1 MCLLYLDPYY
11 KMECSVCEKAMY
23 GHVEVAKSA
32 EIVCG
37 SCALTS
43 TAKGKKKPKIA
54 NVETMQVELFKESM
68 KQPERSEVKEPI
80 VSKKIKVKSNYARNR
95 VVVIGGNVVM
105 TFNEDGEC
113 QIDAKHKPALEV
125 HMRLRPNRF
134 KIVDDAPPPVV
145 EEKPVEEVKEPEAVE
160 EAKEPEEVVVVEED
174 KPAVEEAP
182 KPKKA
187 AKKTKK
193 KKSKKASK

>member
-1 MCLLYLDPYY
+1 MF
-11 KMECSVCEKAMY
+11 
-23 GHVEVAKSA
+23 GHVTVAESA
-32 EIVCG
+32 EVVCG

-43 TAKGKKKPKIA
+43 TAKGKKKPKTASI
-54 NVETMQVELFKESM
+54 ETMQVELFKESM
-68 KQPERSEVKEPI
+68 KQPERSEVKEA
-80 VSKKIKVKSNYARNR
+80 VVEKMKVKSNYARNR

-113 QIDAKHKPALEV
+113 QIDAKHRSALEI

-134 KIVDDAPPPVV
+134 KIVEAVAPPVV
-145 EEKPVEEVKEPEAVE
+145 EVKESESIIPFSMPIV
-160 EAKEPEEVVVVEED
+160 KSKVVED

-187 AKKTKK
+187 AKKKSK

>member
-1 MCLLYLDPYY
+1 
-11 KMECSVCEKAMY
+11 MECSVCEKVMF
-23 GHVEVAKSA
+23 GHVTVAESA
-32 EIVCG
+32 EVVCG

-43 TAKGKKKPKIA
+43 TAKGKKKPKTASI
-54 NVETMQVELFKESM
+54 ETMQVELFKESM
-68 KQPERSEVKEPI
+68 KQPERSEVKEA
-80 VSKKIKVKSNYARNR
+80 VVEKMKVKSNYARNR

-113 QIDAKHKPALEV
+113 QIDAKHRPALEI

-134 KIVDDAPPPVV
+134 KIVEAVAPPVV
-145 EEKPVEEVKEPEAVE
+145 EAEPVVEEVKEPEVVEE
-160 EAKEPEEVVVVEED
+160 EAKEPEEVVAKED

-187 AKKTKK
+187 AKKKSKK
-193 KKSKKASK
+193 KKSKKTSK

>member
-1 MCLLYLDPYY
+1 
-11 KMECSVCEKAMY
+11 MECSVCEKAMF
-23 GHVEVAKSA
+23 GHAKVAESA
-32 EIVCG
+32 EVVCG

-43 TAKGKKKPKIA
+43 TAKGKKKPKPA
-54 NVETMQVELFKESM
+54 NVETMQIELFKESM
-68 KQPERSEVKEPI
+68 KPLERNEVREAV
-80 VSKKIKVKSNYARNR
+80 VSKKMKVKSNYARNR

-113 QIDAKHKPALEV
+113 QIDAKHRPALEI

-134 KIVDDAPPPVV
+134 KIVEAVAPPVV
-145 EEKPVEEVKEPEAVE
+145 EAEPVEEVKEPEVVEE
-160 EAKEPEEVVVVEED
+160 EAKEPEEVVAKED

-187 AKKTKK
+187 AKKKSK